1 MKKYKIKLKHPE
13 VEALRKYVGDVVEFM
28 IDADVDDDNDRLLL
42 AALIQVQMKLDAK
55 LAAPQLK
62 YRISFSPAESFAM
75 RLMGSD
81 FTAGNIYVQNLMLRI
96 TNEVH
101 QTFQ

>member
-1 MKKYKIKLKHPE
+1 MVDE
-13 VEALRKYVGDVVEFM
+13 GT
-28 IDADVDDDNDRLLL
+28 DDDNDRLL
-42 AALIQVQMKLDAK
+42 AATLMQVQMKLDGK

-62 YRISFSPAESFAM
+62 YRISFSPAESFAI

-81 FTAGNIYVQNLMLRI
+81 FAAGNIYVQNLMLRI

-101 QTFQ
+101 QAFQ